1 MGFLIPDGKY
11 VTQHPDFR
19 YFISTGE
26 GDAEAD
32 REWFSRPLPVS
43 RRGEEEGGGPSYAD
57 FFGLLREILAG
68 PALPALTA
76 ALGGAAPESVRIIA
90 EKHGALYHPA
100 RVEVEGGGNRA
111 VLCANAAISP
121 MARFMVN
128 REAGVLEK
136 LAASRAK
143 NYLPKCHGVF
153 ESETG
158 ALCGSIL
165 LTEWLTGFF
174 EFHLAQNPAM
184 GEPGL
189 RIWDTERGPYF
200 ADFAFWEDVYFQ
212 AARILAYYYEPVS
225 GEQVSPWHHAAGDFV
240 VKADQGGRPEV
251 RIITARGHDPLFG
264 GEDDELPEP
273 LDSGLYFFVNTT
285 LRMRLDR
292 ENGTGGLVFA
302 PEESVERIVE
312 GFFQGLADRA
322 VETGAGPDFS
332 ISLLDY
338 LIEATPEGLEDA
350 ARELLSA
357 CDPASPDVRFL
368 LRKILDHAWDVFG
381 ELNVIRDNSPQL
393 FA

>member
-1 MGFLIPDGKY
+1 MNGN
-11 VTQHPDFR
+11 PDFR
-19 YFISTGE
+19 YLISTGH
-26 GDAEAD
+26 GDEEAD
-32 REWFSRPLPVS
+32 SSWLSRPLPVS
-43 RRGEEEGGGPSYAD
+43 RHGGDGEGGPSYAD
-57 FFGLLREILAG
+57 FFGLLREILTG
-68 PALPALTA
+68 PALPALTT
-76 ALGGAAPESVRIIA
+76 ALGGHEPERVVIIA

-100 RVEVEGGGNRA
+100 RVEVEGGGSRT

-121 MARFMVN
+121 MARFLAG

-136 LAASRAK
+136 LADAHALR
-143 NYLPKCHGVF
+143 YLPYCHGVF
-153 ESETG
+153 GSETG
-158 ALCGSIL
+158 ALSGAVL

-174 EFHLAQNPAM
+174 EFHLAQNPAT
-184 GEPGL
+184 GGLGL
-189 RIWDTERGPYF
+189 RIWDTEKGPYF
-200 ADFAFWEDVYFQ
+200 ADNAFWEEVYFQ
-212 AARILAYYYEPVS
+212 SARILAYYYEPVS

-240 VKADQGGRPEV
+240 VRPDASGNPEV
-251 RIITARGHDPLFG
+251 KLITARGYDPLFG

-302 PEESVERIVE
+302 PEDSVEKIVE

-322 VETGAGPDFS
+322 GETGAGPDFS

-350 ARELLSA
+350 ARDLLSA

-368 LRKILDHAWDVFG
+368 QHKIMDHAWDVFG
-381 ELNVIRDNSPQL
+381 ELNVIWDNSPQL